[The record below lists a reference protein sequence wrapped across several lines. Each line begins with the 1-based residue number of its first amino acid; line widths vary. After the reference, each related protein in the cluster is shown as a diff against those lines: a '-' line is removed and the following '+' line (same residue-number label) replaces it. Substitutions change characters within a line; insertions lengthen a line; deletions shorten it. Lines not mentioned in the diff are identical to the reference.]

1 MIDYLLPRQHLE
13 AFLLNKHLTPS
24 KDVTSQLAS
33 APVAP
38 LLLKLAI
45 PTVLAQLVNLLYNIV
60 DRIYI
65 GHMPVVGDIAL
76 TGVGLCFPVVYLLS
90 AFAAL
95 IGQGGAP
102 RAAIAMGRGD
112 NDEAERILGTCFTS
126 MIVTAL
132 LLTAAFQ
139 LWGEKLLWL
148 FGASEDTIGY
158 AFDYMRIYAAGSLF
172 VMIALGM
179 NLFITTQGYTTF
191 SMITVIIGAALNII
205 LDPVFIYA
213 FHMGVAGAAWAT
225 ILSQAV
231 SAVFAVCFFFGKRTK
246 LRLKPK
252 YLRPSLRLLG
262 PILALGLAPFVMQ
275 ATEALVNVSFNSSL
289 QAYGGDVPVGCMTVS
304 TTIMQIFWLPSQGI
318 GQGAQ
323 PILSYNFGAG
333 NMERVRKA
341 FLAMLAVSAV
351 FICAGWAAVMLF
363 PTFFIRIFNDSPAL
377 LEMGSWTLRVYLA
390 TFFLM
395 SVQMSIQQV
404 FVSVGRA
411 KSAVFVASVR
421 KVILLIP
428 LIYIL
433 PNFFE
438 DKVFAVFLAEPVSDF
453 LSVVTAT
460 TLFLCTMRKV
470 LWPKGEKK
478 QERKV
483 DA

>member
-1 MIDYLLPRQHLE
+1 M
-13 AFLLNKHLTPS
+13 NKHLTPS

-126 MIVTAL
+126 MIVTAVV
-132 LLTAAFQ
+132 LTVAFQ

-172 VMIALGM
+172 VMMALGM

-333 NMERVRKA
+333 NVERVRKA

-411 KSAVFVASVR
+411 KSAVFVACVR

>member
-1 MIDYLLPRQHLE
+1 MDFPPRRQHLE
-13 AFLLNKHLTPS
+13 AFPLNKHLTPS
-24 KDVTSQLAS
+24 KDVTAQLAS

-38 LLLKLAI
+38 LLLKLAV

-126 MIVTAL
+126 MIVTAVV
-132 LLTAAFQ
+132 LTVAFQ
-139 LWGEKLLWL
+139 LWGEQILWL

-172 VMIALGM
+172 VMMALGM
-179 NLFITTQGYTTF
+179 NLFITTQGFTTF
-191 SMITVIIGAALNII
+191 TMITVVIGAALNII
-205 LDPVFIYA
+205 LDPVFIYL
-213 FHMGVAGAAWAT
+213 FQMGVAGAAWAT
-225 ILSQAV
+225 IISQAV
-231 SAVFAVCFFFGKRTK
+231 SAAFAVCFFFGKRTK
-246 LRLKPK
+246 LRLKTK
-252 YLRPSLRLLG
+252 YLRPSPRLLG

-275 ATEALVNVSFNSSL
+275 ATEALVNVAFNSSL

-341 FLAMLAVSAV
+341 FLAMLVAAAV

-363 PTFFIRIFNDSPAL
+363 PAFFIRIFNDSPAL

-395 SVQMSIQQV
+395 SIQTSIQQV

-411 KSAVFVASVR
+411 KSAVFVACVR

-470 LWPKGEKK
+470 LWPKDEKK
-478 QERKV
+478 RERKV

>member
-1 MIDYLLPRQHLE
+1 
-13 AFLLNKHLTPS
+13 
-24 KDVTSQLAS
+24 
-33 APVAP
+33 
-38 LLLKLAI
+38 
-45 PTVLAQLVNLLYNIV
+45 
-60 DRIYI
+60 
-65 GHMPVVGDIAL
+65 
-76 TGVGLCFPVVYLLS
+76 
-90 AFAAL
+90 
-95 IGQGGAP
+95 
-102 RAAIAMGRGD
+102 
-112 NDEAERILGTCFTS
+112 
-126 MIVTAL
+126 
-132 LLTAAFQ
+132 
-139 LWGEKLLWL
+139 
-148 FGASEDTIGY
+148 
-158 AFDYMRIYAAGSLF
+158 
-172 VMIALGM
+172 
-179 NLFITTQGYTTF
+179 
-191 SMITVIIGAALNII
+191 
-205 LDPVFIYA
+205 
-213 FHMGVAGAAWAT
+213 
-225 ILSQAV
+225 
-231 SAVFAVCFFFGKRTK
+231 
-246 LRLKPK
+246 
-252 YLRPSLRLLG
+252 
-262 PILALGLAPFVMQ
+262 
-275 ATEALVNVSFNSSL
+275 
-289 QAYGGDVPVGCMTVS
+289 MTVS

>member
-1 MIDYLLPRQHLE
+1 M
-13 AFLLNKHLTPS
+13 NKHLTPS

-45 PTVLAQLVNLLYNIV
+45 PTILAQLVNLLYNIV

-126 MIVTAL
+126 MIVTAVV
-132 LLTAAFQ
+132 LTVAFQ

-172 VMIALGM
+172 VMMALGM

-363 PTFFIRIFNDSPAL
+363 PTFFIRIFNDAPAL

-411 KSAVFVASVR
+411 KSAVFVACVR

-470 LWPKGEKK
+470 LWPKGQKK

>member
-1 MIDYLLPRQHLE
+1 M
-13 AFLLNKHLTPS
+13 NKHLTPS
-24 KDVTSQLAS
+24 KDVTAQLAS

-126 MIVTAL
+126 MIVTAVV
-132 LLTAAFQ
+132 LTVAFQ
-139 LWGEKLLWL
+139 LWGEQLLWL

-172 VMIALGM
+172 VMMALGM

-191 SMITVIIGAALNII
+191 SMVSVIIGAVLNII
-205 LDPVFIYA
+205 LDPIFIYV

-225 ILSQAV
+225 ISSQAV
-231 SAVFAVCFFFGKRTK
+231 SAAFAVGFFFGKRTK
-246 LRLKPK
+246 LRLKAK
-252 YLRPSLRLLG
+252 YLRPVLKLLG
-262 PILALGLAPFVMQ
+262 PVLALGLAPFVMQ

-289 QAYGGDVPVGCMTVS
+289 QAYGGDIPVGCMTVS
-304 TTIMQIFWLPSQGI
+304 STIMQMFQLPSQGI

-323 PILSYNFGAG
+323 PILSFNFGAG

-341 FLAMLAVSAV
+341 FLTMLVATVV
-351 FICAGWAAVMLF
+351 FICTGWAAVMLF

-395 SVQMSIQQV
+395 SIQMSIQQA

-411 KSAVFVASVR
+411 KSAVFVACVR

-453 LSVVTAT
+453 LSVATAT
-460 TLFLCTMRKV
+460 TLFLCTLRKV
-470 LWPKGEKK
+470 LWPKGETKP
-478 QERKV
+478 ERKV